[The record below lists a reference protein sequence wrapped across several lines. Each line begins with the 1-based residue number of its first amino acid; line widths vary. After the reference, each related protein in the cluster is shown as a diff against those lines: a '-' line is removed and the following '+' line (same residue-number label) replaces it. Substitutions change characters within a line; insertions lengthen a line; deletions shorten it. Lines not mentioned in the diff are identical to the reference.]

1 MLKPAAVMIATAL
14 AASPA
19 LAATPVTGKWLTV
32 DKDSVIEIGRCGNT
46 VCGRVAQILKPTVD
60 GKPAIDRFNPDPTM
74 RARPI
79 QGLMILTN
87 FTQDGDIWL
96 GRIYD
101 PRKGKTYKSKL
112 SRNPDGTLK
121 VQGCIAFLCQTQT
134 WTAAK

>member
-1 MLKPAAVMIATAL
+1 MFKPAAVMIATAL

-46 VCGRVAQILKPTVD
+46 VCGRVAQILKPTDD
-60 GKPAIDRFNPDPTM
+60 GGPAIDKFNPDPALRT
-74 RARPI
+74 RSI
-79 QGLMILTN
+79 QGMMILTD
-87 FTQDGDIWL
+87 FTDDGSVWL

-134 WTAAK
+134 WTPAK